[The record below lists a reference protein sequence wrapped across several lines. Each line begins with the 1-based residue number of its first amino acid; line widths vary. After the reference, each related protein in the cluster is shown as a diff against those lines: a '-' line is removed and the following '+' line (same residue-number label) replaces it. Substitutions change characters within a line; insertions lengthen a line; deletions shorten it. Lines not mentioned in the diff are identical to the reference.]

1 MMAIE
6 KLNYRKI
13 IRYLWVFMA
22 LFTLLHYFIFPEKYT
37 AEFLLEFFQSNSSAV
52 FITYVVLSVIRSV
65 FFLPSTIF
73 VIMGVVLYPD
83 EPFLV
88 LTVSMLGILLG
99 ATWIYLAAGFLKVE
113 ALFSENSQKKFQ
125 KAELGMKKHG
135 FWIVILWSFFPAVP
149 TDLICYVAGYS
160 KMNYLKFITALFLG
174 EIVLVCLYI
183 WTGKSLI
190 ELIF

>member
-13 IRYLWVFMA
+13 IRYLWVFIA
-22 LFTLLHYFIFPEKYT
+22 LFTLVHYFIFPEKYT
-37 AEFLLEFFQSNSSAV
+37 AEFLLEFFQSNSTAV
-52 FITYVVLSVIRSV
+52 FITYVVLSTIRSI

-73 VIMGVVLYPD
+73 VVMGVVLYPD

-88 LTVSMLGILLG
+88 LTVSMFGILLG

-113 ALFSENSQKKFQ
+113 ALFSANTQKKFQ
-125 KAELGMKKHG
+125 KAEIGMNKYG
-135 FWIVILWSFFPAVP
+135 FWIVLFWSFFPAVP

-160 KMNYLKFITALFLG
+160 KMSYLKFFTALFVG
-174 EIVLVCLYI
+174 ELVLVSLYI

-190 ELIF
+190 EILF

>member
-13 IRYLWVFMA
+13 IRYLWVLMA
-22 LFTLLHYFIFPEKYT
+22 FFTLVHYIIFPEKYT
-37 AEFLLEFFQSNSSAV
+37 AEFLLEFFQSNSTAV
-52 FITYVVLSVIRSV
+52 FITYVVLSVMRSV

-73 VIMGVVLYPD
+73 VVMGVVLYPD

-113 ALFSENSQKKFQ
+113 ALFSANTQKKFQ
-125 KAELGMKKHG
+125 KAEIGMNKYG
-135 FWIVILWSFFPAVP
+135 FWIVLFGLFFLLCLQILLLCSW
-149 TDLICYVAGYS
+149 
-160 KMNYLKFITALFLG
+160 LF
-174 EIVLVCLYI
+174 
-183 WTGKSLI
+183 
-190 ELIF
+190 

>member
-13 IRYLWVFMA
+13 IRYLWVFIA
-22 LFTLLHYFIFPEKYT
+22 LFTLVHYFIFPEKYT
-37 AEFLLEFFQSNSSAV
+37 ADFLLEFFQSNSTAV

-113 ALFSENSQKKFQ
+113 ALFSANTQKKFQ
-125 KAELGMKKHG
+125 KAEIGMNKYG
-135 FWIVILWSFFPAVP
+135 FWIVLFWSFFPAVP

-160 KMNYLKFITALFLG
+160 KMSYLKFFTALFVG
-174 EIVLVCLYI
+174 ELVLVSLYI

-190 ELIF
+190 EILF

>member
-13 IRYLWVFMA
+13 IRYLWVFIA
-22 LFTLLHYFIFPEKYT
+22 LFTLVHYFIFPEKYT
-37 AEFLLEFFQSNSSAV
+37 AEFLLEFFQSNSTAV
-52 FITYVVLSVIRSV
+52 FITYVVLSTIRSI

-73 VIMGVVLYPD
+73 VVMGVVLYPD
-83 EPFLV
+83 KPFLV
-88 LTVSMLGILLG
+88 LTVSMFGILLG

-113 ALFSENSQKKFQ
+113 ALFSANTQKKFQ
-125 KAELGMKKHG
+125 KAEIGMNKYG
-135 FWIVILWSFFPAVP
+135 FWIVLFWSFFPAVP

-160 KMNYLKFITALFLG
+160 KMNYLKFITALFIG
-174 EIVLVCLYI
+174 ELVLVSLYI

-190 ELIF
+190 EILF